1 MINKLAHSLENTMK
15 INRTLSWLAGAV
27 LACGLLA
34 APSAKAQTTS
44 AKAVT
49 VNSTS
54 ATGLHVTGTAT
65 YTATYVPDL
74 SNPAGTTDT
83 VEVDLDGT
91 KLTAT
96 DAAGN
101 AYTLPTCI
109 SRLTRLV
116 VSKDTVSVT
125 CAAIRSDG
133 TVGTVVANGT
143 LTFSSTHTIT
153 GATVTISTL

>member
-1 MINKLAHSLENTMK
+1 MK
-15 INRTLSWLAGAV
+15 IKRTLSWLAGAV

-44 AKAVT
+44 AKSVT
-49 VNSTS
+49 VNTVATTTS
-54 ATGLHVTGTAT
+54 GISVTGVAT

-83 VEVDLDGT
+83 MEITLDARN
-91 KLTAT
+91 LTAK

-109 SRLTRLV
+109 HRLTRLV
-116 VSKDTVSVT
+116 VANDQLSLT
-125 CAAIRSDG
+125 CAAVRADG
-133 TVGTVVANGT
+133 SLGTVVAKGT
-143 LTFSSTHTIT
+143 LTFSATHTIT
-153 GATVTISTL
+153 GATVTVTTL